1 MRLKII
7 LSSLVLGGILQFA
20 HAQKKLQDQIVAQV
34 GNSIILESDLKE
46 RYLQEEENYVT
57 SNKEDAYCHL
67 LYTSIAEKILANMAR
82 SDSALMID
90 EAKIELTIQAQIEE
104 FLERANH
111 DVELLKRHSGRTP
124 EEMRRDFKPIFDDML
139 HAQNAQQSIIS
150 SVKMT
155 PKEVKDFYEKIPK
168 DSLEIIPATVEIG
181 NIIIKPKVHPE
192 VETMTK
198 ERLEEIRKEI
208 VEDGKDFGTLASLY
222 SQDGTAK
229 DGGLITIDRKGF
241 DPHFVAAA
249 YRLQPGEISPVT
261 KSKFGYHL
269 IKMERRTG
277 DIALV
282 RHIVLIPQPTS
293 SDIREAK
300 AELDSIKTELEKG
313 NITFNQAVAKHSTD
327 LESKFTSG
335 MLLHPQTQRTQVP
348 LDHLTRLDIIK
359 GIGEM
364 KVGEYSDPVEHRN
377 EKTGELEVRLYY
389 LKNKTEAHQLNLKDD
404 YALIQEVALQEKQN
418 EHLQNFINKESKKY
432 YIKINKEYKDC
443 ELIQALHTT
452 EIQ

>member
-1 MRLKII
+1 MRLKIT
-7 LSSLVLGGILQFA
+7 LSSLVLGIFLQFA
-20 HAQKKLQDQIVAQV
+20 HAQKKIQDQIVAQV
-34 GNSIILESDLKE
+34 GNSIILESDLIE
-46 RYLQEEENYVT
+46 RYLQEEENYIT
-57 SNKEDAYCHL
+57 GSKDEAFCHL

-82 SDSALMID
+82 SDSALMVD
-90 EAKIELTIQAQIEE
+90 EAKIELTIEGQIEE

-111 DVELLKRHSGRTP
+111 DIELLKRHSGRTP

-150 SVKMT
+150 SVKIT
-155 PKEVKDFYEKIPK
+155 PKEVKEFFEQIPK

-192 VETMTK
+192 VEAITK
-198 ERLEEIRKEI
+198 ERLEGIRKEI
-208 VEDGKDFGTLASLY
+208 VEEGKDFGTLASLY

-249 YRLQPGEISPVT
+249 YRLQPGEVSPVT

-300 AELDSIKTELEKG
+300 AELDSLKSELEKG
-313 NITFNQAVAKHSTD
+313 NISFNEAVAKHSTD

-359 GIGEM
+359 GIGDM
-364 KVGEYSDPVEHRN
+364 KIGEYSEPVEHRN

-418 EHLQNFINKESKKY
+418 EYLQNFINKESKKY
-432 YIKINKEYKDC
+432 YIKVNKDYADC
-443 ELIQALHTT
+443 ELIQSLNSM